1 MITNMQKEIIKTPV
15 GDLVPFYEISDG
27 RQKNRPSVE
36 YFKGGALYS
45 IYLQEQTE
53 IQTPLGKVPAE
64 LITFYES
71 GAIKRIFPLYG
82 QLSGFWTEDQEYELA
97 TDIEFNLQ
105 GEMKKVKPMCLYF
118 YESGQ
123 LASIT
128 IWPKERLTV
137 HTPYGDI
144 TTDLGVE
151 FYESGEIKSVE
162 PVLGSI
168 LRLPKS
174 EKFRVEPLIQS
185 SDGVTNWN
193 DGVLYPYYSMA
204 FRMHANDNSL
214 KFEKDG
220 RIAGIRTVP
229 LYKYKKY
236 VEKTRIA
243 I

>member
-1 MITNMQKEIIKTPV
+1 MQKEIIKTLV

-45 IYLQEQTE
+45 IYLQEQTKV
-53 IQTPLGKVPAE
+53 QTPLGKVPAE

-71 GAIKRIFPLYG
+71 GSIKRIFPLYG

-97 TDIEFNLQ
+97 TDIEFILQ
-105 GEMKKVKPMCLYF
+105 GEKVSVKPMCIHF
-118 YESGQ
+118 YESGKV
-123 LASIT
+123 ASIT
-128 IWPKERLTV
+128 IWPKERLTIK
-137 HTPYGDI
+137 TLYGDI

-162 PVLGSI
+162 PVLGSV
-168 LRLPKS
+168 LKLPKS
-174 EKFRVEPLIQS
+174 EKFRVLPLIKS
-185 SDGVTNWN
+185 SDGITNWN
-193 DGVLYPYYSMA
+193 DGVLYPFYSMA
-204 FRMHANDNSL
+204 FRMHADDNSL

-220 RIAGIRTVP
+220 RIAEVRTVP
-229 LYKYKKY
+229 LYRYKKY
-236 VEKTRIA
+236 SKEKQIA